1 MCLPVRK
8 LVISMTSQ
16 EACMNVTIKEFLK
29 VSNAQSVFSTVAAA
43 QGNLLQDLSSSQ
55 IAICTASSRL
65 VWRAPLLLCFVEA
78 DDQTW
83 RVEMSVGGRFRCSTE
98 RCKSTLE
105 FDETVGVLVSN
116 EEEMGSRIFLR
127 TDAADFS

>member
-1 MCLPVRK
+1 MVCLPVRK

-65 VWRAPLLLCFVEA
+65 VWRTPLLLTS
-78 DDQTW
+78 D
-83 RVEMSVGGRFRCSTE
+83 SVFR
-98 RCKSTLE
+98 
-105 FDETVGVLVSN
+105 
-116 EEEMGSRIFLR
+116 
-127 TDAADFS
+127 

>member
-43 QGNLLQDLSSSQ
+43 RGNLLQDLSSSQ
-55 IAICTASSRL
+55 IAYVSFKNFPTTFENYLRYT
-65 VWRAPLLLCFVEA
+65 LLL
-78 DDQTW
+78 
-83 RVEMSVGGRFRCSTE
+83 
-98 RCKSTLE
+98 
-105 FDETVGVLVSN
+105 
-116 EEEMGSRIFLR
+116 
-127 TDAADFS
+127 